1 MVKSQNG
8 KHESLSHAIVSTE
21 RGWVAVLAS
30 ARGIRRMSLPHSSPS
45 DALSSLEVS
54 EAEAGA
60 EMAAESLEALRQRL
74 YHYFSGDRTS
84 FPDALDLK
92 GTDFQKSAWEAAR
105 AIPWGE
111 TRSYRWIAVQM
122 GRPGAA
128 RAVGQAMRA
137 NPAPIIV
144 PCHRVIGENGELR
157 GYGGPDG
164 IGMKQDLL
172 AIESGI
178 DTSSAAGGEGGQ

>member
-1 MVKSQNG
+1 M
-8 KHESLSHAIVSTE
+8 
-21 RGWVAVLAS
+21 
-30 ARGIRRMSLPHSSPS
+30 PHSNPS

-54 EAEAGA
+54 GTEAGQ
-60 EMAAESLEALRQRL
+60 ELSPESLENLRQRL
-74 YHYFSGDRTS
+74 DLYFSGDRTS
-84 FPDALDLK
+84 FPETLDLN
-92 GTDFQKSAWEAAR
+92 GTDFQKRAWAAAR
-105 AIPWGE
+105 EIPWGE

-137 NPAPIIV
+137 NPVPIVV

-164 IGMKQDLL
+164 IGMKEDLL
-172 AIESGI
+172 ALERGFS
-178 DTSSAAGGEGGQ
+178 TSIAAREGG

>member
-1 MVKSQNG
+1 MDKRQNG
-8 KHESLSHAIVSTE
+8 NQEPLSHAVVSTAW
-21 RGWVAVLAS
+21 GWVAVLAS
-30 ARGIRRMSLPHSSPS
+30 SNGIRRMSLPHASPS
-45 DALSSLEVS
+45 DALGSLDVT
-54 EAEAGA
+54 EAGDELA
-60 EMAAESLEALRQRL
+60 PETLDDLRQRL
-74 YHYFSGDRTS
+74 DLYFNGDRTS

-92 GTDFQKSAWEAAR
+92 GTDFQRRAWEAAR

-137 NPAPIIV
+137 NPAPIVV

-157 GYGGPDG
+157 GYGGPEG
-164 IGMKQDLL
+164 IGMKKDLL
-172 AIESGI
+172 AIERGNNLSE
-178 DTSSAAGGEGGQ
+178 AAGKGG